1 MNKSRII
8 VLFLALVFSL
18 GAAMMVKSFMS
29 APPRPKVAKK
39 APVIQTEKL
48 ERVKILALA
57 ADVKMGERISATAL
71 QWMDWPKEMVM
82 PKMITK
88 FSKPDA
94 MNTYAGARARTPMFT
109 GEPFYADKVFTKKDG
124 GFLSALLPKG
134 MRAIAV
140 RVSVETGAGGFI
152 MPNDRVDVLLTRKS
166 RGRTLSDTVLSN
178 VRVMAID
185 QSYKIGDNGKKVADS
200 SIKTATLELEP
211 RQAEVLARAETM
223 GQLSLALRSLAD
235 AGDSKLGDD
244 GPRLSPKYASKN
256 GGEVRILRYGIPRTQ
271 VRN

>member
-1 MNKSRII
+1 
-8 VLFLALVFSL
+8 
-18 GAAMMVKSFMS
+18 
-29 APPRPKVAKK
+29 
-39 APVIQTEKL
+39 
-48 ERVKILALA
+48 
-57 ADVKMGERISATAL
+57 
-71 QWMDWPKEMVM
+71 
-82 PKMITK
+82 
-88 FSKPDA
+88 
-94 MNTYAGARARTPMFT
+94 
-109 GEPFYADKVFTKKDG
+109 
-124 GFLSALLPKG
+124 
-134 MRAIAV
+134 MRAVAV

-185 QSYKIGDNGKKVADS
+185 QSYRVGDNGKKVADS

-271 VRN
+271 VSN

>member
-1 MNKSRII
+1 MNKSRMI

-29 APPRPKVAKK
+29 APPRPQVAQKT
-39 APVIQTEKL
+39 PVIQTEKL
-48 ERVKILALA
+48 ERVKVLTLA
-57 ADVKMGERISATAL
+57 ADVKMGERVSASAL
-71 QWMDWPKEMVM
+71 QWTDWPKEMVM
-82 PKMITK
+82 PKMITR

-94 MNTYAGARARTPMFT
+94 ISQYSGARARTPMFM
-109 GEPFYADKVFTKKDG
+109 GEPFYANKVFGSKDG

-134 MRAIAV
+134 MRAISV

-166 RGRTLSDTVLSN
+166 RGRTLSDTILTN

-185 QSYKIGDNGKKVADS
+185 QSYRVSDNGMKVADS

-211 RQAEVLARAETM
+211 RQAEVLARAESM
-223 GQLSLALRSLAD
+223 GQLTLALRALAD
-235 AGDSKLGDD
+235 MGDKKLGDD
-244 GPRLSPKYASKN
+244 GPRLSPKFAAKN
-256 GGEVRILRYGIPRTQ
+256 GGEVHVLRYGIPLTQ
-271 VRN
+271 VSN

>member
-29 APPRPKVAKK
+29 APQPKTARK

-57 ADVKMGERISATAL
+57 NDIKMGERLTDGDL
-71 QWMDWPKEMVM
+71 QWLDWPKEMVT

-88 FSKPDA
+88 FSRPDA
-94 MNTYAGARARTPMFT
+94 MSKYANARARTPMFA
-109 GEPFYADKVFTKKDG
+109 GEPFYEDKVFGVKQG

-134 MRAIAV
+134 MRAISV

-166 RGRTLSDTVLSN
+166 RGRTLTDTVLSN
-178 VRVMAID
+178 VRVLAID

-211 RQAEVLARAETM
+211 EQAEVLARAETM
-223 GQLSLALRSLAD
+223 GQLTLALRALAD

-244 GPRLSPKYASKN
+244 GPRLSPKFANRN
-256 GGEVRILRYGIPRTQ
+256 GGEVHVLRYGIPRTQ
-271 VRN
+271 VSN